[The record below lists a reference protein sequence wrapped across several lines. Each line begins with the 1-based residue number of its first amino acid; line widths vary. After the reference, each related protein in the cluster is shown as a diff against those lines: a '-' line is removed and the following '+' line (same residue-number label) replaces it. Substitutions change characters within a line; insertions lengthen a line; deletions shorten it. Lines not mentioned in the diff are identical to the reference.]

1 MINTW
6 NINFKQTEINNQ
18 KIDDVIKTYFNYAT
32 SCTVLLNTNQTKY
45 SLLEKIVNDIA
56 MFHFNRLN
64 IKYDEN
70 THYVEFWSKNIY
82 EPTMHIDSDEYSRD
96 VDSDFSYENGP
107 LLSCI
112 VYMND
117 SNIPTIITDVNRD
130 DYTKNKYNNQNKL
143 TVSFPKY
150 LKHISF
156 NGNFY
161 HGTSNLFKNV
171 CGENLSRYILAI
183 NLWGKKPKRV
193 PYFDIDIFQFIKYK
207 NNKLPIIDCDIE
219 NNDDFIELKE
229 TTSVK
234 YINTHLIDVDFFKK
248 IISSN
253 GNIGNGYMHQLSH
266 IQTNND
272 YELFEFSTIPDEL
285 LWVNDTKIE
294 RKHYD
299 HIMCNCLL
307 NEQIYI
313 KQSVANKAMQ
323 IFISNTVDKF
333 AGFSTNSKNLKIIKY
348 NTCDIHSQDVL
359 HTSVLILLT
368 DTTCKLIYKDGNTIM
383 FGRGDLLS
391 YNSKNV
397 ERIEYGCLPCY
408 VLSVQIYLNKEQ
420 METNF
425 VE

>member
-6 NINFKQTEINNQ
+6 NIKFKQTEVNNQ
-18 KIDDVIKTYFNYAT
+18 NIDTIIKTYFNDAT
-32 SCTVLLNTNQTKY
+32 SCTFLLNTNKNKY

-70 THYVEFWSKNIY
+70 THYVEFWLKSKYQSTI
-82 EPTMHIDSDEYSRD
+82 HIDSDEYSRD
-96 VDSDFSYENGP
+96 VDTDFSYENGP
-107 LLSCI
+107 LLSSI

-117 SNIPTIITDVNRD
+117 SPIPTIITDINHN
-130 DYTKNKYNNQNKL
+130 DYITNKYNNQNKI
-143 TVSFPKY
+143 TISFPKY

-156 NGNFY
+156 NGNYY
-161 HGTSNLFKNV
+161 HGALNLFKNMPSD
-171 CGENLSRYILAI
+171 NLSRYILAI
-183 NLWGKKPKRV
+183 NLWAKKPKRV
-193 PYFDIDIFQFIKYK
+193 PYFDIDIFQFMKHK
-207 NNKLPIIDCDIE
+207 NNKLPILDCEIE
-219 NNDDFIELKE
+219 NNDDFIEFEE
-229 TTSVK
+229 TPSVK
-234 YINTHLIDVDFFKK
+234 YINTHLINVDFFKK

-253 GNIGNGYMHQLSH
+253 GNIGNGYMHQHSH

-294 RKHYD
+294 RKYYD
-299 HIMCNCLL
+299 HIMCNCLS

-323 IFISNTVDKF
+323 LFISNTLDKF
-333 AGFSTNSKNLKIIKY
+333 AGFSSKNLKIIKHY
-348 NTCDIHSQDVL
+348 KYDIQSQEL
-359 HTSVLILLT
+359 LNTSVIILLT
-368 DTTCKLIYKDGNTIM
+368 DTTCKLIYKDGDTITV
-383 FGRGDLLS
+383 GRGDLFS

-397 ERIEYGCLPCY
+397 ERIEYGCFPCY
-408 VLSVQIYLNKEQ
+408 ILSVQIYLDTEK
-420 METNF
+420 MKTNF